1 MTDLLSGMVIV
12 ALSLIAWSQLDKIM
26 DVRMVPSD
34 LGPVLLPAVYT
45 YALGACGLVLIG
57 IGLWRQA
64 HGYLSRD
71 RRKKRDNGRT
81 WSWDRLRGALA
92 PVALPALMAGSVAV
106 LIKVLPLWG
115 FLYGSFAFLGLW
127 LFFFA
132 WWDTGPRIWIRTVN
146 AVLVAA
152 AIAGLFYGV
161 FRFLIKVP
169 LP

>member
-1 MTDLLSGMVIV
+1 LTDLLSGMVIV
-12 ALSLIAWSQLDKIM
+12 ALSLIAWSRLDKIM

-34 LGPVLLPAVYT
+34 LGPVLLPEVYT

-64 HGYLSRD
+64 RSYLSRD
-71 RRKKRDNGRT
+71 RRRERGNARSWSRD
-81 WSWDRLRGALA
+81 WLRGALA

-106 LIKVLPLWG
+106 LINFLPLWG

-127 LFFFA
+127 LLFFA
-132 WWDTGPRIWIRTVN
+132 WWDTGRGIWIRTAN
-146 AVLVAA
+146 AVLGAA

-161 FRFLIKVP
+161 FRFLIKIP